1 MVVCKTM
8 VLTAS
13 RCSLGFGVASVDS
26 TVQSTDDKRCFIVVV
41 ERNAR
46 QTHRINAETFALN
59 LAWQAF
65 GQHSVTDLEK
75 NTKWPHLLTIVPDRH
90 SSCRKTLVRKHQ
102 IIKSE
107 MSLSKSD
114 KYLVVSVI

>member
-75 NTKWPHLLTIVPDRH
+75 KKMAALINYSPRSAFIMLKN
-90 SSCRKTLVRKHQ
+90 TLVRKHQ